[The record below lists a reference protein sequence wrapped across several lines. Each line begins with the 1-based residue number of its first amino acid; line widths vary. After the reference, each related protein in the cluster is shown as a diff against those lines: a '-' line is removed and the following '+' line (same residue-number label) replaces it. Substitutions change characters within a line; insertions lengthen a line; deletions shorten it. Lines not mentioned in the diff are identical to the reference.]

1 MWEYVVH
8 ATAIVTGIAAI
19 LNSLER
25 LGFNVRIAGRATGLV
40 EGQARRR
47 PSAWIALALGCISI
61 CLSLIIW
68 IPYFQRPGCQNYIIG
83 YGPLSA
89 TIDTTSLVQDAGNA
103 RLMMV
108 GVIRD
113 SAIDPMVDVAIARSR
128 TYEIVKP
135 TLLIELAATP
145 AFSAKYRLGATVN
158 LYLLEV
164 PKEFAIER
172 LTTLASVGQLH
183 GKILDS
189 KSVVIAIP

>member
-1 MWEYVVH
+1 MWEYMVR
-8 ATAIVTGIAAI
+8 AIAIVTGIAAI

-25 LGFNVRIAGRATGLV
+25 LGLNVRITGRAAASP
-40 EGQARRR
+40 ERQARNRS
-47 PSAWIALALGCISI
+47 SAWIGIALGSISLV
-61 CLSLIIW
+61 LSVIIW
-68 IPYFQRPGCQNYIIG
+68 IPYFQRPICQNYIIG

-89 TIDTTSLVQDAGNA
+89 TIDTTSLVQDARSN

-113 SAIDPMVDVAIARSR
+113 PATDPMIDAAIARSR
-128 TYEIVKP
+128 TYEIQAP
-135 TLLIELAATP
+135 TLLIELAPTS
-145 AFSAKYRLGATVN
+145 AFSAKYRLGETVI

-172 LTTLASVGQLH
+172 LTSVSAVELLH